1 MRNEQRRTESP
12 SAVDVRAAAILVL
25 PFALLLGV
33 LGVTTQFG
41 PEQLAAADPLVRLF
55 DGRPWVVPL
64 ATLLT
69 VAAWAAHRR
78 PDAIALKRAIA
89 WAAGGAICACAVA
102 GMIRLT
108 VGEHLPGFVPPEE
121 SSKPG
126 LLLGLSAGLIE
137 EVVFRL
143 ILLPLG
149 YAALRPQ
156 LPRSMAIAVTIV
168 VTSLAF
174 AASHELGADTEAF
187 QLRHFAT
194 RFAFPGVVMS
204 VLYFKLS
211 PAFIITAHL
220 TGHLVIPLLF
230 H

>member
-1 MRNEQRRTESP
+1 MQDEPRRVEAP
-12 SAVDVRAAAILVL
+12 SSADVSAAAILAL
-25 PFALLLGV
+25 PFTLLLAA

-41 PEQLAAADPLVRLF
+41 TEQLAAADPLVRLF

-64 ATLLT
+64 AAMLT
-69 VAAWAAHRR
+69 VTAWIARRR
-78 PDAIALKRAIA
+78 PGGRELKQAAA
-89 WAAGGAICACAVA
+89 WAAGGAVCACAIA
-102 GMIRLT
+102 GMIRLM
-108 VGEHLPGFVPPEE
+108 VGEQLPGFIPPEE

-149 YAALRPQ
+149 YAALRPR
-156 LPRSMAIAVTIV
+156 LSRSVAIAVAIV
-168 VTSLAF
+168 VTGLAF
-174 AASHELGADTEAF
+174 ATSHELGADAGAF